1 ALLSEYESGFSGLTT
16 LVDVGG
22 GTGTTLSEIVKA
34 HPHISGI
41 NFDLPHVVSTAQ
53 DYPGVVHVGG
63 DMFVSIPHADAVL
76 MKWIFHDWEDEECV
90 KILKQC
96 KKSIPKNGGKLIIVD
111 AVLRP
116 EEDTSSFADSRLAFD
131 LVMVT
136 LSTGEKNGQ
145 RKSGEMY

>member
-1 ALLSEYESGFSGLTT
+1 
-16 LVDVGG
+16 
-22 GTGTTLSEIVKA
+22 
-34 HPHISGI
+34 
-41 NFDLPHVVSTAQ
+41 
-53 DYPGVVHVGG
+53 
-63 DMFVSIPHADAVL
+63 
-76 MKWIFHDWEDEECV
+76 WILHNWEDEECV

-136 LSTGEKNGQ
+136 LSTGGKERTKKEWRDVLSQGGFGI
-145 RKSGEMY
+145 RKIVSLPALQFIIEAYPQEH